1 MTQQALEVPSRVCY
15 GCTEHGKRMDEE
27 HVYADNI
34 FVAIMVKVN
43 ELATRHGMSPV
54 DASAVL
60 EADGDNRALR
70 FVPPVNEVAE
80 KRFARMQSDL
90 GIVDPEVFT
99 IRGTDQEILSTLDR
113 ALERAPK
120 SRRR

>member
-1 MTQQALEVPSRVCY
+1 ME
-15 GCTEHGKRMDEE
+15 EE

-80 KRFARMQSDL
+80 RRFARMQSDL
-90 GIVDPEVFT
+90 GIVDPEAFT